1 MKTDF
6 ESMQEQRTYIRNLVD
21 RKLKFIPKCS
31 VCGSKD
37 VTIIHNFKHPYDI
50 GFICKSCRAG
60 KTKEELQKIP
70 KINLLENIEVNS
82 RYSHSKNLV
91 LTKEIKNLINESLKT
106 NLSLTEFLREKKFSY
121 KKFNYALE
129 LYEKERKNITQDV
142 KTHFKSL
149 RAEKIKNSIKNHKS

>member
-1 MKTDF
+1 MKEVYNVYLITGSND
-6 ESMQEQRTYIRNLVD
+6 
-21 RKLKFIPKCS
+21 S
-31 VCGSKD
+31 VINNTKID
-37 VTIIHNFKHPYDI
+37 KKKTIYNVENIKEKPNFGI
-50 GFICKSCRAG
+50 I
-60 KTKEELQKIP
+60 KIP

-121 KKFNYALE
+121 KKFNHALE